1 MDYDKITNH
10 TITITMPMEL
20 NADTRKF
27 AETIFEYLNTTDATE
42 YEFFMENDNPH
53 LENIQVRISIRKAFC
68 PINGKVEPCPPEG
81 HIMVDLRVYFQSCS
95 ILSHGTRIGY
105 KIYPL
110 EGKLKIWDGEFSSTR
125 PDLFEHNIKYLSD
138 NLENIIFDKKYGHLI
153 LTTDRKAMMKY
164 ELQKM
169 TPTVFK
175 HLKKLQKRKE
185 ENVCSVC
192 LEETVTTTPCEHHLC
207 FECWEKLEQKCC
219 PLCRAGIEYE
229 DIEDDYE

>member
-1 MDYDKITNH
+1 MDYDVITNQ

-27 AETIFEYLNTTDATE
+27 VETIFEYLNTTDAKE

-53 LENIQVRISIRKAFC
+53 LENIQVRITIRKSLC
-68 PINGKVEPCPPEG
+68 PCPTDG
-81 HIMVDLRVYFQSCS
+81 KILVDLRVLFQSCS
-95 ILSHGTRIGY
+95 IFSHGTVCGQ
-105 KIYPL
+105 KLYPL
-110 EGKLKIWDGEFSSTR
+110 EGKLMIWDGGFSSTR
-125 PDLFEHNIKYLSD
+125 PDLLEDNIKHLSD

-175 HLKKLQKRKE
+175 HLKIIQKRKE

-207 FECWEKLEQKCC
+207 YDCWSKLEQKCC
-219 PLCRAGIEYE
+219 PLCRGDIEYE
-229 DIEDDYE
+229 DREDDY